1 MNSNWPHAVPQQI
14 MDVEF
19 KLFGAFSLKQFLK
32 ILYACIIGFVIY
44 FIEFIPLVI
53 RAGIIGF
60 IVLLGFAFAIVPKFE
75 IKFFN
80 FLKALFISPRYIWI
94 REYKIPEILSEVP
107 ESTGESVIAVSKSA
121 NKKKIS
127 LDDELI
133 NQIIQSRSQSKLK
146 TYNNN
151 SMQPNN
157 SFEKEED
164 FDPLERNNIP
174 PIFDQVYNRYYGEA
188 TNTSNQKSQKSIH
201 NLVNKKESLLKTGQK
216 YSIQNEFKPSFSSIE
231 EYVKE
236 IKKLKFDLDSIKYNP
251 NQKDK
256 AEEILERIN
265 NLINELRILKQK
277 NTTTSKAVQVIT
289 KGSNTVISDVNEEK
303 KNVFGL
309 VLDKLDNP
317 IEGATVKFYRN
328 NIEICSCISDKKG
341 KFITPFSL
349 PYGEYNIMISDNGK
363 HKFNAYKIIIADKNI
378 PGYKLRAK

>member
-44 FIEFIPLVI
+44 FIEFVPLVI
-53 RAGIIGF
+53 RIGLIGF

-133 NQIIQSRSQSKLK
+133 NEIIQSRSSTKSNIYNSSKQSI
-146 TYNNN
+146 NNPAN
-151 SMQPNN
+151 
-157 SFEKEED
+157 ED

-188 TNTSNQKSQKSIH
+188 TNVSNQKSEKYIQ
-201 NLVNKKESLLKTGQK
+201 NPVTKKENLLKKNQK
-216 YSIQNEFKPSFSSIE
+216 YSVQNEFKPSFSSIE

-265 NLINELRILKQK
+265 NLINELRILKQE
-277 NTTTSKAVQVIT
+277 NTTTNKAVQLIA
-289 KGSNTVISDVNEEK
+289 KGNNTVISDINEEK

-309 VLDKLDNP
+309 VVDKLDNP

-349 PYGEYNIMISDNGK
+349 PYGEYNIIISDNGK
-363 HKFNAYKIIIADKNI
+363 HKFNAYKIIVADKNI
-378 PGYKLRAK
+378 PGYKLRAR